1 MAQTSA
7 QPHQPTSVKETLTS
21 IIIAFAMAFVFR
33 GFIIE
38 AFVIPTGSMAPTL
51 LGAHMT
57 FKSPYSGYEWTQG
70 PREYADPGQT
80 IPKPVQPGI
89 TATDPMTGLKVGP
102 RSLPRNWGD
111 RIFVMKYLYSVYD
124 PKRWDVVVFKNPTEP
139 GINFIKRLIGLPNEM
154 VALIDGDVFVRR
166 IQPGED
172 GDALM
177 RDLRWEGD
185 KWHVARKPEAAQRA
199 MWQLIFSSEY
209 APLTNPSRQ
218 FSSPWVPGTST
229 ARDWDVDRKDYVYKG
244 SSPTSL
250 AWDASQK
257 LIDRVPYN
265 EQAYLL
271 PQRLPPPE
279 FPVGDLRLSLGVRPG
294 AEGQRVSAVVNARGH
309 EFRAEVQGTTAVL
322 TVRSVSDG
330 RTPDGEWKELARA
343 ELGTGL
349 AVGKVTNIDFWHVDQ
364 SLQLFIND
372 KRVAYAEYDWSP
384 SDRLLAST
392 GYDLK
397 AVQGMGYNFL
407 VRPDSYRSS
416 GARFEFSGG
425 PMTLYRVA
433 LGRDIYYTPG
443 LYRGQDEGSPSKGS
457 HPSSTAY
464 LNQDQFFTVGD
475 NSPMSLDARLW
486 NRPDPWVAEIDPT
499 QGVVHRD
506 LLIGKAFLVY
516 FPAPKRAP
524 LRFAPNVGDMR
535 FIW

>member
-70 PREYADPGQT
+70 PRDYDPART
-80 IPKPVQPGI
+80 APKPLQVNI
-89 TATDPMTGLKVGP
+89 TATDPMTGMKVGP
-102 RSLPRNWGD
+102 RTLPRNWGD

-124 PKRWDVVVFKNPTEP
+124 PKRWDVVVFKNPGKP
-139 GINFIKRLIGLPNEM
+139 GENYIKRLIGLPNEM

-177 RDLRWEGD
+177 RDLRWEGE
-185 KWHVARKPEAAQRA
+185 KWQVARKPEAAQRA

-209 APLTNPSRQ
+209 APLSNPSRQ
-218 FSSPWVPGTST
+218 FVTPWVPSTST

-250 AWDASQK
+250 AWDASRV
-257 LIDRVPYN
+257 IADRVAYN
-265 EQAYLL
+265 EQDF
-271 PQRLPPPE
+271 RGPE

-330 RTPDGEWKELARA
+330 RTPDGDWKELARV
-343 ELGTGL
+343 ELSSGL
-349 AVGKVTNIDFWHVDQ
+349 AVGRVTNIDFWHVDQ
-364 SLQLFIND
+364 SLQLFIDD
-372 KRVAYAEYDWSP
+372 KRVAYAEYDWTP
-384 SDRLLAST
+384 SERLRAST

-397 AVQGMGYNFL
+397 SVQGMGHHFL
-407 VRPDSYRSS
+407 TRPDSYRSA
-416 GARFEFSGG
+416 GARLELSGG
-425 PMTLYRVA
+425 PATLYRVSLA
-433 LGRDIYYTPG
+433 RDIYYTPVA
-443 LYRGQDEGSPSKGS
+443 YPRGPDEGNPAKATA
-457 HPSSTAY
+457 PSSTAY
-464 LNQDQFFTVGD
+464 LNQDQFFTLGD
-475 NSPMSLDARLW
+475 NSPMSADGRLW
-486 NRPDPWVAEIDPT
+486 ARPDPWVAEIDPI

-524 LRFAPNVGDMR
+524 MRFAPNVGDMR